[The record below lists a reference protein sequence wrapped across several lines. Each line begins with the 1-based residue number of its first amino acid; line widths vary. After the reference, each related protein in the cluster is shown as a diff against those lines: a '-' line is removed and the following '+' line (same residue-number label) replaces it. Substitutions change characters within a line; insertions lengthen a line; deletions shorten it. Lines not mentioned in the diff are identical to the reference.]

1 MQLVSIIVSTPS
13 PDVSVS
19 PLGLALEQSWAS
31 EQAPWS
37 WMVSDPARGTCAEV
51 WAVSIDRLV

>member
-1 MQLVSIIVSTPS
+1 MYPYRH
-13 PDVSVS
+13 
-19 PLGLALEQSWAS
+19 LALAQKQSWAS

-51 WAVSIDRLV
+51 WAVSIGRLV